1 MQLKIFCIIFL
12 SQIILFSCADVD
24 VYYTLE
30 PLNQYAELQ
39 IQANGYVGSIFALD
53 LSKFKN
59 GDPIYYYFK
68 FNPQDAID
76 ADGNSF
82 VTFSALFSDEIGW
95 DLFKKYL
102 ENYTEYSISP
112 SRTKDL
118 TSATTFYFKPKKKDD
133 YKYLIIICL
142 TDDTFEHSF
151 TFKNTEKDEG
161 AINKKLVIIVVCV
174 LVAIIVIGGIIGL
187 VYYLKKKKK
196 KKTTTTVIVQG
207 QQGQYNQNQ
216 YGQPV
221 QVYGQQPQYGQQQY
235 GQQQYAQPQYA
246 QQQYAQQQYAQPQSN
261 YGMESGG
268 VPYSSA
274 GLAS

>member
-39 IQANGYVGSIFALD
+39 IQANRYDGSIFALD

-95 DLFKKYL
+95 DLFKGYL
-102 ENYTEYSISP
+102 ENQAEYSI
-112 SRTKDL
+112 RCI
-118 TSATTFYFKPKKKDD
+118 AR
-133 YKYLIIICL
+133 
-142 TDDTFEHSF
+142 
-151 TFKNTEKDEG
+151 
-161 AINKKLVIIVVCV
+161 
-174 LVAIIVIGGIIGL
+174 
-187 VYYLKKKKK
+187 
-196 KKTTTTVIVQG
+196 
-207 QQGQYNQNQ
+207 
-216 YGQPV
+216 
-221 QVYGQQPQYGQQQY
+221 
-235 GQQQYAQPQYA
+235 
-246 QQQYAQQQYAQPQSN
+246 
-261 YGMESGG
+261 
-268 VPYSSA
+268 
-274 GLAS
+274 